1 MKSRG
6 NKIKGDNPS
15 WPRVENATTCQVKY
29 CQEYEQCKYFVYNQK
44 TGSCNLKKPDALFF
58 KSPAQG
64 YIFGPRYCTGN
75 NSLTVICTKSTTKNP
90 KIIMKIKIATVSPF
104 STFILRAKWNKWQPS
119 PNDIAEFNAYSW

>member
-44 TGSCNLKKPDALFF
+44 TGSCNLKKLDALYS

-75 NSLTVICTKSTTKNP
+75 NSLPMICTKFTTTKSKDYN
-90 KIIMKIKIATVSPF
+90 A
-104 STFILRAKWNKWQPS
+104 NKHCYRVTISNIHTKSQ
-119 PNDIAEFNAYSW
+119 AE

>member
-15 WPRVENATTCQVKY
+15 WPRVENASTCQVKY

-75 NSLTVICTKSTTKNP
+75 NGLPMICTKFTTTKLKDYNAN
-90 KIIMKIKIATVSPF
+90 KHCHRVTF
-104 STFILRAKWNKWQPS
+104 SNIHTKSQV
-119 PNDIAEFNAYSW
+119 E

>member
-6 NKIKGDNPS
+6 NKIRGDNPS

-44 TGSCNLKKPDALFF
+44 TGSCNLKKLDALFF
-58 KSPAQG
+58 KSPAEG

-75 NSLTVICTKSTTKNP
+75 NSLPIICNKFTTAQISKKFNENKNCYRFTISNIHTKRQ
-90 KIIMKIKIATVSPF
+90 V
-104 STFILRAKWNKWQPS
+104 
-119 PNDIAEFNAYSW
+119 E

>member
-44 TGSCNLKKPDALFF
+44 TGSCNLKKLDALFF

-75 NSLTVICTKSTTKNP
+75 NRLTMIFTKFTTV
-90 KIIMKIKIATVSPF
+90 KIKT
-104 STFILRAKWNKWQPS
+104 L
-119 PNDIAEFNAYSW
+119 

>member
-75 NSLTVICTKSTTKNP
+75 NSFPMICTKLILKNQ
-90 KIIMKIKIATVSPF
+90 KIIMK
-104 STFILRAKWNKWQPS
+104 NK
-119 PNDIAEFNAYSW
+119 NCYCVTIFNIHTKSQVE

>member
-44 TGSCNLKKPDALFF
+44 TGSCNLKKLDALFF

-75 NSLTVICTKSTTKNP
+75 DSLPMICTKSNNCNESKTCFCVTIFNFHTKSQ
-90 KIIMKIKIATVSPF
+90 V
-104 STFILRAKWNKWQPS
+104 
-119 PNDIAEFNAYSW
+119 E